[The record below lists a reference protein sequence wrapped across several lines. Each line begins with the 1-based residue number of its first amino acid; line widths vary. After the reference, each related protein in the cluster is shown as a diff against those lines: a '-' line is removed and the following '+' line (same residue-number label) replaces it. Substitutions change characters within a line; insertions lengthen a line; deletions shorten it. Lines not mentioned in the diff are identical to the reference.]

1 MKESIILEQY
11 KQTHNDRAK
20 SAERQ
25 WQLIS
30 YGNALL
36 GGLVVAAITST
47 NPGTSLF
54 LSGIAIP
61 VCLLIFIAYRKYV
74 YFENLAGETIE
85 AIEQHVDGVLH
96 VQYDTVPQKDHGL
109 YYVACYPKPYRP
121 EQISIHTIMNI
132 LFVMYNILAFGLFVY
147 FANGRIPIKILVPII
162 IIILP
167 GLYLFAFILNVV
179 DRGKRSF
186 KLANNQ
192 ILPTQKA
199 HG

>member
-1 MKESIILEQY
+1 MKENIILEQY
-11 KQTHNDRAK
+11 KQAHNDRAK
-20 SAERQ
+20 SADRQ

-36 GGLVVAAITST
+36 GGLVVAAITSK
-47 NPGTSLF
+47 NLETSLF

-85 AIEQHVDGVLH
+85 AIEEYVDGVLH
-96 VQYDTVPQKDHGL
+96 VQYDTVPQKKHSL
-109 YYVACYPKPYRP
+109 YYIVRYPKPFRP
-121 EQISIHTIMNI
+121 EQISMHTVMNL
-132 LFVMYNILAFGLFVY
+132 LFVMYNILALGLFAY
-147 FANGRIPIKILVPII
+147 FAKGIINIKILVPII

-167 GLYLFAFILNVV
+167 ALYLFAFIMNVV

-192 ILPTQKA
+192 IQPTQKSR
-199 HG
+199 G